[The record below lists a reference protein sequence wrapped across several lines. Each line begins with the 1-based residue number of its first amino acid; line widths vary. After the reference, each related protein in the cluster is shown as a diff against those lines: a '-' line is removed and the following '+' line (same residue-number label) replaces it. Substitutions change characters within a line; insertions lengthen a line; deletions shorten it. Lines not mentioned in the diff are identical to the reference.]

1 MIAILFCLCER
12 IVWMPACEGTSDAVK
27 VYVRC
32 ICTCLSSFHSLVTDS
47 FGPVLHTR
55 KAIIFLRNSVIPF
68 SVQYRGGVVPS
79 PSLGV
84 LRSRLDAVLGS
95 PFRVTLPEQ
104 GFEQGDLRRSL
115 QPQPFCPKLLSVAW
129 NDCRQLCF
137 NPGDPRNCLR
147 EQSSLPLHRVVAW
160 RPPSS
165 LLSSFLAPC
174 LWGLSTE
181 HTLKGLFSLSSTGNS
196 LSVFFL
202 SLIHLHSLPCHKPL
216 CLREDGEVRKQMVVA
231 ASERGM
237 GDLCKAVRSPH
248 QGNAWLMMPA
258 GGRNYFFSKLFFL
271 GFIFFL
277 SNLFEPLFPKNEW

>member
-1 MIAILFCLCER
+1 MIAILFCLCEG

-27 VYVRC
+27 VYVLC
-32 ICTCLSSFHSLVTDS
+32 ICTCLSSFHLLVTDS
-47 FGPVLHTR
+47 FGPALHTR

-68 SVQYRGGVVPS
+68 SVQYSGGVVPS
-79 PSLGV
+79 PSSGM

-115 QPQPFCPKLLSVAW
+115 QPQPFCQKLLSVAW

-147 EQSSLPLHRVVAW
+147 EQSSLPLNCVVAW

-181 HTLKGLFSLSSTGNS
+181 HTER
-196 LSVFFL
+196 SVL
-202 SLIHLHSLPCHKPL
+202 SLRHWEFSVCIFSFPYSPALTALSQTFMSSG
-216 CLREDGEVRKQMVVA
+216 RWR
-231 ASERGM
+231 SEGAN
-237 GDLCKAVRSPH
+237 GT
-248 QGNAWLMMPA
+248 
-258 GGRNYFFSKLFFL
+258 
-271 GFIFFL
+271 
-277 SNLFEPLFPKNEW
+277 